1 MDGVLCDFDKAFK
14 PFKSPN
20 VAYDRKQFSKAVLEH
35 KIFEDLEYMPHALEL
50 LSHVKSISGITV
62 EILTS
67 VGTKD
72 PTQGAEAARQKK
84 LWLLKHGI
92 QYKPNFVRMFS
103 EKQDYAFPSTI
114 LIDDRPDCALPFTKA
129 GGYGILHKDSEIK
142 NTLTSLDSIVLQLKA
157 LKL

>member
-1 MDGVLCDFDKAFK
+1 MDGVLCNFDKAFK

-35 KIFEDLEYMPHALEL
+35 KIFENLEYMPHGLEL
-50 LSHVKSISGITV
+50 LTHVKGISGITV

-72 PTQGAEAARQKK
+72 PIQGAEAARQKK
-84 LWLLKHGI
+84 HWLLKHGI
-92 QYKPNFVRMFS
+92 HYKPNFVRMFS
-103 EKQDYAFPSTI
+103 EKKEYAFPSSI
-114 LIDDRPDCALPFTKA
+114 LIDDRPDCALPFSAA
-129 GGYGILHKDSEIK
+129 GGNGILHKDEEIK
-142 NTLTSLDSIVLQLKA
+142 RTLSALDNIVLQLKA